1 MAKAV
6 SGKYDYLFESQI
18 KNGLHINLSVEDIL
32 HEWQLFQK
40 TPGKLNVCPNQN
52 KIVLYF
58 QQDIFY
64 KKEKEMFSSDPELR
78 TRLVENRVKYLFK
91 PAEKINDYEL
101 LRGFKISREWSSYS
115 HFSPLWTKYFVEQN
129 SLKCVADPFGGWGH
143 HMVGVLAA
151 GAAYIYNDLSHSTV
165 EGVRKIAEFLR
176 GDTEIYEGDAAEFVI
191 PDRCDGVF
199 MCPPYY
205 NTEIYECGKFN
216 SRQEYDALMRKVIQ
230 NYLDSCANTLGII
243 IREDYEYLFDKLM
256 ETTGGWK
263 KKEPVNKMLD
273 HMTKEGKINEFL
285 YTFVKDNT
293 VTEKNAKLW

>member
-1 MAKAV
+1 M
-6 SGKYDYLFESQI
+6 STL
-18 KNGLHINLSVEDIL
+18 NLL
-32 HEWQLFQK
+32 
-40 TPGKLNVCPNQN
+40 
-52 KIVLYF
+52 
-58 QQDIFY
+58 Y
-64 KKEKEMFSSDPELR
+64 KKEYKINDSIKIMIPTVGEIVDNEDDYYSLITVLTAMPIDLMVPLDEAGIDY
-78 TRLVENRVKYLFK
+78 TQ
-91 PAEKINDYEL
+91 INDYEL

-216 SRQEYDALMRKVIQ
+216 SRQEYDTLMRKVIQ

-285 YTFVKDNT
+285 YTFVKDNN